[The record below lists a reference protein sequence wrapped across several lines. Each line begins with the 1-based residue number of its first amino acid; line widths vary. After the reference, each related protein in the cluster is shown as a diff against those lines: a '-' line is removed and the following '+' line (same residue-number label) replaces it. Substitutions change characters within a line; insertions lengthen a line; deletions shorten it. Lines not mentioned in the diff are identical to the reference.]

1 MHAPG
6 VVQKIAVGRLI
17 AQLQYPLPGSLFS
30 LWSDWRIVYRDEAA
44 AGYTLVRTGKAT
56 TIPWYVVNACFL
68 VVQI

>member
-30 LWSDWRIVYRDEAA
+30 LWSDWRIVYRDKVA

-56 TIPWYVVNACFL
+56 TIP
-68 VVQI
+68 